1 MNKQIAVTPAQIAL
15 VKETWARLIPISE
28 TASRLFYDRLFE
40 TSPHLAPMFYGVDL
54 VSQRQKL
61 VKAINM
67 VVMSLERIDT
77 LIPSIREL
85 GQRHLNYGAE
95 ESHYAQVGAA
105 LLWTLASGL
114 GDDWSEEAET
124 AWSNAYQLLA
134 VVMLEGAR
142 EGMRNAA

>member
-1 MNKQIAVTPAQIAL
+1 MNNEIAVTPEQITL
-15 VKETWARLIPISE
+15 VKATWARVVPISE

-77 LIPSIREL
+77 LIPTIREL
-85 GQRHLNYGAE
+85 GHRHLSYGAE
-95 ESHYAQVGAA
+95 ESHYDEVGAA
-105 LLWTLASGL
+105 LLWTLETGL
-114 GDDWSEEAET
+114 GDDWSSEAET
-124 AWSNAYQLLA
+124 AWTNAYQLLA
-134 VVMLEGAR
+134 SVMLEGAR
-142 EGMRNAA
+142 EGMENAA